1 MDDDRF
7 VRSFNR
13 RRLFAK
19 LSIAAVAVLLVLH
32 HFGPRSGRWSG
43 IAGSAAVY
51 FGVLGLV
58 AVFNGLRGR
67 CPACGRFIG
76 VAGLLRVPRR
86 APCGLE
92 SRLLER
98 LDWPDA

>member
-19 LSIAAVAVLLVLH
+19 LSIAAVVALLLLH
-32 HFGPRSGRWSG
+32 HFGPRRE
-43 IAGSAAVY
+43 AVASATVY
-51 FGVLGLV
+51 FGVLALV
-58 AVFNGLRGR
+58 AVFNWLRGR

-76 VAGLLRVPRR
+76 AAGLLRMPRR
-86 APCGLE
+86 APCSLE
-92 SRLLER
+92 SRLIAR